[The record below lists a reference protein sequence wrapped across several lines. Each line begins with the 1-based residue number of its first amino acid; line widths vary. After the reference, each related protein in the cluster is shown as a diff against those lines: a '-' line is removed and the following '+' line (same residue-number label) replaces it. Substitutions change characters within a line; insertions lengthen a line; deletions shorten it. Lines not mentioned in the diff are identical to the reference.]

1 MFDFGLSG
9 PFGLASLFFIITSY
23 NVLTRL
29 VYIMNGAVIY
39 SMPVVFDTHSFFFI
53 LGASSFNAQFYEAE
67 RLG

>member
-39 SMPVVFDTHSFFFI
+39 SMPVVFDTHSFF
-53 LGASSFNAQFYEAE
+53 SHVD
-67 RLG
+67 